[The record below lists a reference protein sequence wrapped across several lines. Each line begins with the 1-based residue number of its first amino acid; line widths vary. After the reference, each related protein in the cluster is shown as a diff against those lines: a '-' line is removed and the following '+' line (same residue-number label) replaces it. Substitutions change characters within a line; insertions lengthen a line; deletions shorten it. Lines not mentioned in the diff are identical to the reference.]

1 MLPTCLFKF
10 LQHNRP
16 AMIESFDIAE
26 KELALVVID
35 VQKRFLVNDGIR
47 RTAEAMLPTINRAS
61 AMFRMAGRPVV
72 TVWYDLLVEP
82 LTGRDPSEDPV
93 DGLVRDESDIVVHKT
108 EMSAFRGTG
117 LRGILEGLGV
127 DGIVVCGL
135 ASRFCVLST
144 YFGAMEFDICPYI
157 LCGGT
162 ASSVADHI
170 GMVEA
175 ICNTATLDSI
185 KANRAFRGIL

>member
-1 MLPTCLFKF
+1 
-10 LQHNRP
+10 
-16 AMIESFDIAE
+16 MIESFDIAD
-26 KELALVVID
+26 KELALVIID

-47 RTAEAMLPTINRAS
+47 RTAEAMLPTINAAS
-61 AMFRMAGRPVV
+61 AMFRKAGRPVV

-82 LTGRDPSEDPV
+82 LTGRDPAEDPV
-93 DGLVRDESDIVVHKT
+93 DGLVRDDRDIAVHKS
-108 EMSAFRGTG
+108 EMSAFRGTD
-117 LRGILEGLGV
+117 LKEILEGLGA

-157 LCGGT
+157 LRGGT
-162 ASSVADHI
+162 ASSAAEHI

-185 KANRAFRGIL
+185 RSNRGFRDIL